1 MRADEWNVIKEC
13 IAGKTVGFGDSHVL
27 HHTVLRLGVNC
38 VLKLGW
44 LGVQRTVPE
53 LLVEARWGE
62 CAAGQCDAAWKHR
75 ACLAHPMDDQSLCG
89 LFGCTHE
96 KKVWE
101 KNEIK
106 KENKNKNAQ
115 SKNKKHKEQK
125 REKQQEY
132 SDLQPKSRFEK
143 DER

>member
-1 MRADEWNVIKEC
+1 MRADEWNDRDTVVIKEC
-13 IAGKTVGFGDSHVL
+13 IAGKTVGFRDSHVL

-38 VLKLGW
+38 VLKLRR
-44 LGVQRTVPE
+44 LGVQRSVPE

-89 LFGCTHE
+89 LFGCAHE
-96 KKVWE
+96 KKKKKFGK

-125 REKQQEY
+125 RREKQQE
-132 SDLQPKSRFEK
+132 
-143 DER
+143 

>member
-1 MRADEWNVIKEC
+1 MRADEWDDRDTVVIKERV
-13 IAGKTVGFGDSHVL
+13 AGKTVGFGDSHVL

-38 VLKLGW
+38 VLKLGR
-44 LGVQRTVPE
+44 LGVQRSVPE
-53 LLVEARWGE
+53 LLVKARWGE

-96 KKVWE
+96 KKKFGE

-106 KENKNKNAQ
+106 K
-115 SKNKKHKEQK
+115 
-125 REKQQEY
+125 
-132 SDLQPKSRFEK
+132 
-143 DER
+143 

>member
-1 MRADEWNVIKEC
+1 MRADEWNDRDTVVIKEC

-62 CAAGQCDAAWKHR
+62 CAAGQCDAAWKYQV
-75 ACLAHPMDDQSLCG
+75 CLALPMDDQSLCG
-89 LFGCTHE
+89 LFGCAHE
-96 KKVWE
+96 KKVGG

-106 KENKNKNAQ
+106 KQKAQ
-115 SKNKKHKEQK
+115 RAKK

>member
-1 MRADEWNVIKEC
+1 MRADEWNDRDTVVIKEC

-53 LLVEARWGE
+53 LLVKARWGE

-89 LFGCTHE
+89 LFGCAHE
-96 KKVWE
+96 KKKSWG
-101 KNEIK
+101 K
-106 KENKNKNAQ
+106 KTK
-115 SKNKKHKEQK
+115 SKKKTKTKTLNQK
-125 REKQQEY
+125 TLSFPE
-132 SDLQPKSRFEK
+132 
-143 DER
+143 